1 MFYQTATDL
10 PLKGPAYPAAGD
22 FEGAMMIS
30 PKWAVIAVA
39 LAIFALA
46 AGYDA
51 DLGLAVGVVLVVI
64 TAIALWIR
72 VRFAFQP
79 GKSNADRYTLTK
91 RFKRLGR
98 NRRAAQ
104 AEEAELR
111 AQSRPDPGEGA

>member
-1 MFYQTATDL
+1 MFN
-10 PLKGPAYPAAGD
+10 
-22 FEGAMMIS
+22 
-30 PKWAVIAVA
+30 PKWGVLLVA
-39 LAIFALA
+39 LSVFALA

-51 DLGLAVGVVLVVI
+51 QLGLGVGIGLVVI
-64 TAIALWIR
+64 IAIVLWIR

-79 GKSNADRYTLTK
+79 GESNADRSRLLR

-111 AQSRPDPGEGA
+111 AQARANPRKRT